1 MDTVYI
7 RALRIETLIGI
18 YDWER
23 SVRQEVVLYLEMA
36 ADIRRAAASRDIADA
51 LDYAAISQR
60 LVDFVGSGSFLL
72 IETLAEQ
79 CAELV
84 MREFGVR
91 WLRLRLAKPTAV
103 AAAQE
108 VGLVI
113 ERGER
118 SA

>member
-1 MDTVYI
+1 MDIVYI
-7 RALRIETLIGI
+7 RALQIETLIGI

-23 SVRQEVVLYLEMA
+23 SVRQRVVIDLEMA
-36 ADIRRAAASRDIADA
+36 TDIRRAAASENISDA
-51 LDYAAISQR
+51 LNYAAISQR
-60 LVDFVGSGSFLL
+60 LGEFVGGGSFLL

-108 VGLVI
+108 VGVLI

-118 SA
+118 SE